1 MQNENVF
8 YGHEQV
14 APEDKTSRIGN
25 LFGRVAPSYDIMNDV
40 MSGGLH
46 RLWKDSLIR
55 IIRPRKEYDY
65 LDLAGGT
72 GDIAFRLRERLGEG
86 VNITVADL
94 TPEMLEEGRKRA
106 IDKGWLNDF
115 KWVQANAEELPF
127 EDSSFDVLTIS
138 FGLRNVARIDKA
150 LAEAYR
156 VLKPGGKFY
165 CLEFSHIQNPAMHKA
180 YDIYTRTFVPF
191 AGKVIAKDKA
201 AYDYLLDS
209 IETFPHA
216 EALAD
221 KMKKVGFAQ
230 AHYIQKTFGV
240 VAIHIGIKT

>member
-1 MQNENVF
+1 MEKEHVF
-8 YGHEQV
+8 YGHETV
-14 APEDKTSRIGN
+14 KPEEKTSRIGD

-55 IIRPRKEYDY
+55 IIRPKKDWDY

-72 GDIAFRLRERLGEG
+72 GDIAFRLREKIGDGSR
-86 VNITVADL
+86 ITIADL

-106 IDKGWLNDF
+106 IDKGWLNEF
-115 KWVQANAEELPF
+115 TWVEANVEELPF
-127 EDSSFDVLTIS
+127 AESSFDVLTIS

-150 LAEAYR
+150 LKEAHR

-165 CLEFSHIQNPAMHKA
+165 CLEFSHIPNPMMHKA
-180 YDIYTRTFVPF
+180 YDIYTRAFVPV
-191 AGKVIAKDKA
+191 AGKLIAKDQA

-209 IETFPHA
+209 IETFPHP
-216 EALAD
+216 EALAG
-221 KMKKVGFAQ
+221 MMREAGFGQ
-230 AHYIQKTFGV
+230 ATYIQKTFGV
-240 VAIHIGIKT
+240 VAIHVGIKT